1 MNARRDRLIIRLP
14 EGVTFSHTL
23 AGPVSRVS
31 AFMIDLCV
39 IGLLTTLEGYATS
52 LVNALNKDLGGALYI
67 LCYFLIYVGYGIAC
81 EYWWHGQT
89 LGKWLLGLRVVD
101 LSGLELRFSQVALRN
116 LLRPVDMLPFF
127 GLAGGVTI
135 FFNLRNQRL
144 GDIAGGTVVIR
155 SIAHG
160 RTDISALTRG
170 RYNTLRQQTV
180 LCARLR
186 QKVSPELAAL
196 ATEAS
201 FRRNEFD
208 AASRLLL
215 FNELAMHF
223 KALADIPEA
232 DIESLSPEQLVR
244 NVVEV
249 LSLRISEQELPPPL
263 RRQGSAPAP
272 L

>member
-1 MNARRDRLIIRLP
+1 
-14 EGVTFSHTL
+14 
-23 AGPVSRVS
+23 
-31 AFMIDLCV
+31 
-39 IGLLTTLEGYATS
+39 
-52 LVNALNKDLGGALYI
+52 
-67 LCYFLIYVGYGIAC
+67 
-81 EYWWHGQT
+81 
-89 LGKWLLGLRVVD
+89 
-101 LSGLELRFSQVALRN
+101 
-116 LLRPVDMLPFF
+116 
-127 GLAGGVTI
+127 
-135 FFNLRNQRL
+135 L

-160 RTDISALTRG
+160 RPDISALTRG

-196 ATEAS
+196 ATEAL